1 MVWQK
6 SGMSVLLRTVFGL
19 PLAAVLGVVGM
30 AVGSAMSVF
39 FGVSSLS
46 TLLTLLMIGAGVGAG
61 IGAGVMMLR
70 IDAVPPWPIL
80 LAVGLALAAFSA
92 GGGWVGFQI
101 GDRISAIEDANCVG
115 VCGYLFKPRTYIA
128 LGATL
133 VSNVIALVFNIGYEG
148 GFGRWA
154 STKPRV
160 VGATG
165 SAGEAQR
172 R

>member
-1 MVWQK
+1 MIWQK

-19 PLAAVLGVVGM
+19 PLAAVLSVIGM
-30 AVGSAMSVF
+30 AVASAMSVF

-46 TLLTLLMIGAGVGAG
+46 TLLTLLMLGAGIGAG

-70 IDAVPPWPIL
+70 IDAVPRWPVL
-80 LAVGLALAAFSA
+80 LVVGVVLAVLSA
-92 GGGWVGFQI
+92 GGGWIGFQV

-133 VSNVIALVFNIGYEG
+133 VSNLIALVFNIGYEG

-154 STKPRV
+154 SNKPRV
-160 VGATG
+160 AGAASG
-165 SAGEAQR
+165 AGEAQR